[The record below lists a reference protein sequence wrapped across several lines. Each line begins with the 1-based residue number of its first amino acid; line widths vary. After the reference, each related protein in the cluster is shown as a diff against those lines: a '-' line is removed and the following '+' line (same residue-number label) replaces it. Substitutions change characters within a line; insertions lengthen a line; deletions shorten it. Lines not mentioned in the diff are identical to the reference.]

1 MIAQDDG
8 LYEKPLDGGKLSV
21 PDFTADLYSTC
32 MLPLAHP
39 TKSSFCGTSCLC
51 ISLILTQA
59 KLIVLL
65 YELLQHHMHICILG
79 TLNSLFEY
87 MFTP

>member
-8 LYEKPLDGGKLSV
+8 LYDKPLDGGKLSMS
-21 PDFTADLYSTC
+21 DFTADLYSMC
-32 MLPLAHP
+32 MLLLAHP
-39 TKSSFCGTSCLC
+39 SKPSFCGTSCLC

-59 KLIVLL
+59 KSVVLS
-65 YELLQHHMHICILG
+65 YELLQRHMHTCILG

-87 MFTP
+87 TITP